1 MSRVCELTG
10 VSVQSGHNVSHSQRK
25 TKRKFLPNL
34 QNVSLFSDSLKKA
47 FKFKVVARAIR
58 TLDKVGGLDC
68 YLLSASD
75 KTLSKSAIEV
85 KKIIKNNESKS

>member
-10 VSVQSGHNVSHSQRK
+10 IAVQSGNNVSHSQRK

-34 QNVSLFSDSLKKA
+34 QNVSLFSDILKKT
-47 FKFKVVARAIR
+47 FKFKVAARAMR

-68 YLLSASD
+68 YLLSTSD
-75 KTLSKSAIEV
+75 KVLSKSALAI
-85 KKIIKNNESKS
+85 KNIIKNNNS

>member
-34 QNVSLFSDSLKKA
+34 QNVSLFSDSLKKG
-47 FKFKVVARAIR
+47 F
-58 TLDKVGGLDC
+58 
-68 YLLSASD
+68 
-75 KTLSKSAIEV
+75 
-85 KKIIKNNESKS
+85 